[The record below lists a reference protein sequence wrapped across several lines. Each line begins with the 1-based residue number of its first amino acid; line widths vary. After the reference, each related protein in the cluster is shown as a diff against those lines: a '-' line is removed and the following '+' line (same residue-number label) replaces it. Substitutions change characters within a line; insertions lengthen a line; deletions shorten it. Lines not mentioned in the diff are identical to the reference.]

1 MLNQFRRPLQRLAE
15 TTQYALSSKC
25 TISCADTHYL
35 LPVGSYSFFLADNA
49 ALRTH
54 YLIRSRHLLH
64 LSSFFSRSDE
74 RSVECGATDP
84 SRPSACCSGL
94 TCQGKNCIDPDIAED
109 PTSES
114 PANEGDGS
122 CAGDGKRSQQC
133 GATRSD
139 FPSSCCEGLVC
150 QDALEGVKCVVP
162 APGAEPVSEPAVEDI
177 SCAASGGRS
186 QECGATRSDLPASC
200 CIGLVCEG
208 DGSVKCIDAPDTP
221 EPTKAPVMAPTKA
234 ETSEPTEMAAD
245 PTASP
250 TMLELEPTGQ
260 PTPEIVPTSSATDIA
275 TKAALITTAV
285 VVPMFFF

>member
-1 MLNQFRRPLQRLAE
+1 M
-15 TTQYALSSKC
+15 
-25 TISCADTHYL
+25 
-35 LPVGSYSFFLADNA
+35 
-49 ALRTH
+49 
-54 YLIRSRHLLH
+54 RSRHLFASL
-64 LSSFFSRSDE
+64 LFFSRSDE

-94 TCQGKNCIDPDIAED
+94 TCQGKNCIDPDIADD

-133 GATRSD
+133 GASRSD
-139 FPSSCCEGLVC
+139 LPSSCCEGLVC

-162 APGAEPVSEPAVEDI
+162 APGAEPVSEPAVEDS
-177 SCAASGGRS
+177 SCAASGVRS

-200 CIGLVCEG
+200 CTGLVCEG

-260 PTPEIVPTSSATDIA
+260 PTPDVPTSSATDIA
-275 TKAALITTAV
+275 TKAALTALTAAV
-285 VVPMFFF
+285 VAPMFFV

>member
-1 MLNQFRRPLQRLAE
+1 M
-15 TTQYALSSKC
+15 
-25 TISCADTHYL
+25 
-35 LPVGSYSFFLADNA
+35 
-49 ALRTH
+49 
-54 YLIRSRHLLH
+54 
-64 LSSFFSRSDE
+64 
-74 RSVECGATDP
+74 
-84 SRPSACCSGL
+84 
-94 TCQGKNCIDPDIAED
+94 
-109 PTSES
+109 
-114 PANEGDGS
+114 
-122 CAGDGKRSQQC
+122 
-133 GATRSD
+133 
-139 FPSSCCEGLVC
+139 C

-162 APGAEPVSEPAVEDI
+162 APGAEPVSEPAVEDS

-285 VVPMFFF
+285 VVPMFFL